1 MIHKRGLAIF
11 FGSAIALV
19 VAYAATY
26 TRFDDQPAAAA
37 GPAAAAAATATSAPA
52 ATQPV
57 VSLSLPNAFPTLAPA
72 ANPLSWARLSP
83 QQHEALAP
91 VGRLWDS
98 FSDARKRRWL
108 KIAARY
114 PKMSAEEQ
122 KRLHERM
129 TQWANLTQEERRVAR
144 ENYQVSKDLSA
155 QARERAWKDYQ
166 KLTPE
171 QKARL
176 AAAERHRRT
185 VVSAPPSGKSDR
197 DINRLVNAHDHPANA
212 PLTPIAP
219 AAEPGATA
227 SAAMPTAAASGT
239 QQPPAPVPV
248 SPADAPSIF
257 KGS

>member
-1 MIHKRGLAIF
+1 MQKRGLAIF
-11 FGSAIALV
+11 FGSVIALV

-26 TRFDDQPAAAA
+26 PRFFETPAPIAAAPVAASGTTPPAQPA
-37 GPAAAAAATATSAPA
+37 
-52 ATQPV
+52 

-72 ANPLSWARLSP
+72 SPLSWARLSA

-91 VGRLWDS
+91 FERQWDG
-98 FSDARKRRWL
+98 FSDARKRKWL
-108 KIAARY
+108 RIAARF
-114 PKMSAEEQ
+114 PKMSPEEQ

-129 TQWANLTQEERRVAR
+129 TQWANMTAEERRVAR
-144 ENYQVSKDLSA
+144 ENYQASQDLPA

-166 KLTPE
+166 KLSPE
-171 QKARL
+171 QKAKL
-176 AAAERHRRT
+176 AAAERRRRPT

-212 PLTPIAP
+212 PAKPLTPLTTTP
-219 AAEPGATA
+219 AEAGA
-227 SAAMPTAAASGT
+227 SAAVPTTAASGT
-239 QQPPAPVPV
+239 VQPPAPLPV

>member
-26 TRFDDQPAAAA
+26 PRFVDQP
-37 GPAAAAAATATSAPA
+37 PATSAAPA
-52 ATQPV
+52 TASSAAAPAQAAQPAI
-57 VSLSLPNAFPTLAPA
+57 SLSLPNAFPTLAPA
-72 ANPLSWARLSP
+72 SPLSWARLSP
-83 QQHEALAP
+83 EQHEALAP
-91 VGRLWDS
+91 VQQQWDT
-98 FSDARKRRWL
+98 FSEARKRRWL

-114 PKMSAEEQ
+114 PKMTPEEQ

-129 TQWANLTQEERRVAR
+129 AQWASLTQEERRVAR
-144 ENYQVSKDLSA
+144 ENYQVSKDLPA

-166 KLTPE
+166 KLSPE

-185 VVSAPPSGKSDR
+185 VVSALPSGKPDR
-197 DINRLVNAHDHPANA
+197 AINRLVNAHDHPASA
-212 PLTPIAP
+212 PLTPLAP
-219 AAEPGATA
+219 TAEPGTAA
-227 SAAMPTAAASGT
+227 SAAVPTTAASGT
-239 QQPPAPVPV
+239 QAPPAPLPV